1 MFSTNALA
9 GSLAVGGIFVAIV
22 YAVCQCGSHGEV
34 LTSRGGDGDIGVA
47 VATDVACTNELVAY
61 LYLQLLEWVAALAVV
76 YRRRLPT
83 RAYGDGDTWFGV
95 GAAMGVVI
103 AGGVIAILG

>member
-1 MFSTNALA
+1 MS
-9 GSLAVGGIFVAIV
+9 GVFVTVV
-22 YAVCQCGSHGEV
+22 YAVCQCGSHSEV
-34 LTSRGGDGDIGVA
+34 FASRGGDRDIGIAIA
-47 VATDVACTNELVAY
+47 VDLTCANELVAY